1 MIQLKKLKIKL
12 NNPAR
17 LEDLLQELYSE
28 ACQNIEQIHN
38 EMNKL
43 SNSIRLNDE
52 IMDAKTKYAKAM
64 NDYIANKGK
73 AINIKLD
80 IAKLMSEIIKYQGN
94 VNKTLNESEIPGDWD
109 ALIEKANNIDTTDN
123 NNGNKKEE
131 YTIR

>member
-1 MIQLKKLKIKL
+1 MVQLKKIKIKL

-28 ACQNIEQIHN
+28 ACQNIEQIQT

-43 SNSIRLNDE
+43 SNSIRLNEE

-80 IAKLMSEIIKYQGN
+80 IAKLMSEVIKYQGN
-94 VNKTLNESEIPGDWD
+94 VGKTLNESDIPGDWD
-109 ALIEKANNIDTTDN
+109 ELIAKANSLDN
-123 NNGNKKEE
+123 NTEQENKKEE

>member
-1 MIQLKKLKIKL
+1 MVQLKKLKIKL

-28 ACQNIEQIHN
+28 ACQNIEQIQN

-43 SNSIRLNDE
+43 SNSIRLNEE

-80 IAKLMSEIIKYQGN
+80 IAKLMSEVIKYQGN
-94 VNKTLNESEIPGDWD
+94 VNKTFDESEVPGDWD
-109 ALIEKANNIDTTDN
+109 ELIAKANNLDN
-123 NNGNKKEE
+123 NTEVENKKEE

>member
-1 MIQLKKLKIKL
+1 MVQLKKLKIKL

-28 ACQNIEQIHN
+28 ACQNIEQIQN

-80 IAKLMSEIIKYQGN
+80 IAKLMSEVIKYQGN

-109 ALIEKANNIDTTDN
+109 ALIEKANNIDTKDN
-123 NNGNKKEE
+123 DNGNKKEE

>member
-1 MIQLKKLKIKL
+1 MVQLKKIKIKL

-17 LEDLLQELYSE
+17 LEDLLQELYNE
-28 ACQNIEQIHN
+28 ACQNIEQIQT

-43 SNSIRLNDE
+43 SNSIRLNEE

-80 IAKLMSEIIKYQGN
+80 IAKLMSEVIKYQGN
-94 VNKTLNESEIPGDWD
+94 VSKTFNESEIPGDWD
-109 ALIEKANNIDTTDN
+109 ELIAKANSLDN
-123 NNGNKKEE
+123 NTEQENKKEE

>member
-1 MIQLKKLKIKL
+1 MVQLKKLKIKL

-28 ACQNIEQIHN
+28 ACQNIEQIQT

-43 SNSIRLNDE
+43 SNSIRLNEE

-80 IAKLMSEIIKYQGN
+80 IAKLMSEVIKYQGN
-94 VNKTLNESEIPGDWD
+94 VNKTLNESEVPGDWD
-109 ALIEKANNIDTTDN
+109 ELIAKANNLDN
-123 NNGNKKEE
+123 NTEVENKKEE

>member
-1 MIQLKKLKIKL
+1 MVQLKKLKIKL

-28 ACQNIEQIHN
+28 ACQNIEQIQT

-43 SNSIRLNDE
+43 SNSIRLNEE

-80 IAKLMSEIIKYQGN
+80 IAKLMSEVIKYQGN
-94 VNKTLNESEIPGDWD
+94 VNKTLNESEVPGDWD
-109 ALIEKANNIDTTDN
+109 ELIAKANSLDSNTESE
-123 NNGNKKEE
+123 NKKEE
-131 YTIR
+131 YTIK

>member
-1 MIQLKKLKIKL
+1 MVQLKKLKIKL

-28 ACQNIEQIHN
+28 ACQNIEQIQN

-43 SNSIRLNDE
+43 SNSIRLNEE

-80 IAKLMSEIIKYQGN
+80 IAKLMSEVIKYQGN
-94 VNKTLNESEIPGDWD
+94 VNKTLNESEVPGDWD
-109 ALIEKANNIDTTDN
+109 ELIAKANSLDSNTESE
-123 NNGNKKEE
+123 NKKEE
-131 YTIR
+131 YTIK

>member
-1 MIQLKKLKIKL
+1 MVQLKKIKIKL

-28 ACQNIEQIHN
+28 ACQNIEQIQT

-43 SNSIRLNDE
+43 SNSIRLNEE

-80 IAKLMSEIIKYQGN
+80 IAKLMSEVIKYQGN
-94 VNKTLNESEIPGDWD
+94 VGKTLNESDIPGDWD
-109 ALIEKANNIDTTDN
+109 ELIAKANSLDN
-123 NNGNKKEE
+123 KTEQENKKEE

>member
-1 MIQLKKLKIKL
+1 MVQLKKLKIKL

-28 ACQNIEQIHN
+28 ACQNIEQIQN

-43 SNSIRLNDE
+43 SNSIRLNEE

-80 IAKLMSEIIKYQGN
+80 IAKLMSEVIKYQGN
-94 VNKTLNESEIPGDWD
+94 VNKTLNESEVPGDWD
-109 ALIEKANNIDTTDN
+109 ELIAKANNLDN
-123 NNGNKKEE
+123 NTEVENKKEE

>member
-1 MIQLKKLKIKL
+1 MVQLKKIKIKL

-28 ACQNIEQIHN
+28 ACQNIEQIQT

-80 IAKLMSEIIKYQGN
+80 IAKLMSEVIKYQGN
-94 VNKTLNESEIPGDWD
+94 VGKTLNESDIPGDWD
-109 ALIEKANNIDTTDN
+109 ELIAKANSLDN
-123 NNGNKKEE
+123 KTEQENKKEE

>member
-1 MIQLKKLKIKL
+1 MVQLKKIKIKL

-28 ACQNIEQIHN
+28 ACQNIEQIQT

-43 SNSIRLNDE
+43 SNSIRLNEE

-80 IAKLMSEIIKYQGN
+80 IAKLMSEVIKYQGN
-94 VNKTLNESEIPGDWD
+94 ISKTFNESDIPGDWD
-109 ALIEKANNIDTTDN
+109 ELIAKANSLDN
-123 NNGNKKEE
+123 NTEQENKKEE

>member
-1 MIQLKKLKIKL
+1 MVQLKKIKIKL

-28 ACQNIEQIHN
+28 ACQNIEQIQT

-43 SNSIRLNDE
+43 SNSIRLNEE

-80 IAKLMSEIIKYQGN
+80 IAKLMSEVIKYQGN
-94 VNKTLNESEIPGDWD
+94 VGKTFNESDIPGDWD
-109 ALIEKANNIDTTDN
+109 ELIAKANSLDN
-123 NNGNKKEE
+123 KTEQENKKEE

>member
-1 MIQLKKLKIKL
+1 MVQLKKIKIKL

-28 ACQNIEQIHN
+28 ACQNIEQIQT

-43 SNSIRLNDE
+43 SNSIRLNEE

-80 IAKLMSEIIKYQGN
+80 IAKLMSEVIKYQGN
-94 VNKTLNESEIPGDWD
+94 VSKTFNESDIPGDWD
-109 ALIEKANNIDTTDN
+109 ELIAKANSLDN
-123 NNGNKKEE
+123 NTEQENKKEE

>member
-1 MIQLKKLKIKL
+1 MVQLKKIKIKL

-17 LEDLLQELYSE
+17 LEDLLQELYNE
-28 ACQNIEQIHN
+28 ACQNIEQIQT

-43 SNSIRLNDE
+43 SNSIRLNEE

-80 IAKLMSEIIKYQGN
+80 IAKLMSEVIKYQGN
-94 VNKTLNESEIPGDWD
+94 VNKTFNESDIPGDWD
-109 ALIEKANNIDTTDN
+109 ELIAKANSLDN
-123 NNGNKKEE
+123 NTEQENKKEE

>member
-1 MIQLKKLKIKL
+1 MVQLKKLKIKL

-28 ACQNIEQIHN
+28 ACQNIEQIQN

-43 SNSIRLNDE
+43 SNSIRLNEE

-80 IAKLMSEIIKYQGN
+80 IAKLMSEVIKYQGN
-94 VNKTLNESEIPGDWD
+94 VNKTFNESEVPGDWD
-109 ALIEKANNIDTTDN
+109 ELISKANNLDN
-123 NNGNKKEE
+123 NTEVENKKEE

>member
-1 MIQLKKLKIKL
+1 MVQLKKLKIKL

-28 ACQNIEQIHN
+28 ACQNIEQIQN

-43 SNSIRLNDE
+43 SNSIRLNEE

-80 IAKLMSEIIKYQGN
+80 IAKLMFEVIKYQGN
-94 VNKTLNESEIPGDWD
+94 VNKTFNESEVPGDWD
-109 ALIEKANNIDTTDN
+109 ELIAKANNLDN
-123 NNGNKKEE
+123 NTEVENKKEE

>member
-1 MIQLKKLKIKL
+1 MVQLKKIKIKL

-28 ACQNIEQIHN
+28 ACQNIEQIQT

-43 SNSIRLNDE
+43 SNSIRLNEE

-80 IAKLMSEIIKYQGN
+80 IAKLMSEVIKYQGN
-94 VNKTLNESEIPGDWD
+94 VGKTFNESDIPGDWD
-109 ALIEKANNIDTTDN
+109 ELIAKANSLDN
-123 NNGNKKEE
+123 NTEQENKKEE

>member
-1 MIQLKKLKIKL
+1 MVQLKKLKIKL

-28 ACQNIEQIHN
+28 ACQNIEQIQT

-80 IAKLMSEIIKYQGN
+80 IAKLMSEVIKYQGN
-94 VNKTLNESEIPGDWD
+94 VNKTLNESEVPGDWD
-109 ALIEKANNIDTTDN
+109 ELIAKANSLDSNTESE
-123 NNGNKKEE
+123 NKKEE
-131 YTIR
+131 YTIK

>member
-1 MIQLKKLKIKL
+1 MVQLKKLKIKL

-28 ACQNIEQIHN
+28 ACQNIEQIQN

-80 IAKLMSEIIKYQGN
+80 IAKLMSEVIKYQGN

-123 NNGNKKEE
+123 DNGNKKEE

>member
-1 MIQLKKLKIKL
+1 MVQLKKIKIKL

-17 LEDLLQELYSE
+17 LEDLLQELYNE
-28 ACQNIEQIHN
+28 ACQNIEQIQT

-43 SNSIRLNDE
+43 SNSIRLNEE

-80 IAKLMSEIIKYQGN
+80 IAKLMSEVIKYQGN
-94 VNKTLNESEIPGDWD
+94 VSKTFNESDIPGDWD
-109 ALIEKANNIDTTDN
+109 ELIAKANSLDN
-123 NNGNKKEE
+123 NTEQENKKEE

>member
-1 MIQLKKLKIKL
+1 MVQLKKIKIKL

-28 ACQNIEQIHN
+28 ACQNIEQIQT

-43 SNSIRLNDE
+43 SNSIRLNEE

-80 IAKLMSEIIKYQGN
+80 IAKLMSEVIKYQGN
-94 VNKTLNESEIPGDWD
+94 VSKTFNESEIPGDWD
-109 ALIEKANNIDTTDN
+109 ELIAKANSLDN
-123 NNGNKKEE
+123 NTEQENKKEE

>member
-1 MIQLKKLKIKL
+1 MVQLKKLKIKL

-28 ACQNIEQIHN
+28 ACQNIEQIQN

-43 SNSIRLNDE
+43 SNSIRLNEE

-80 IAKLMSEIIKYQGN
+80 IAKLMSEVIKYQGN

-123 NNGNKKEE
+123 DNGNKKEE

>member
-1 MIQLKKLKIKL
+1 MVQLKKIKIKI

-28 ACQNIEQIHN
+28 ACQNIEQIQT

-80 IAKLMSEIIKYQGN
+80 IAKLMSEIIKYNGN
-94 VNKTLNESEIPGDWD
+94 VNKTLDESEIPGDWD
-109 ALIEKANNIDTTDN
+109 ALIEKANKLDN
-123 NNGNKKEE
+123 TGEENKKEE

>member
-1 MIQLKKLKIKL
+1 MVQLKKLKIKL

-28 ACQNIEQIHN
+28 ACQNIEQIQT

-43 SNSIRLNDE
+43 SNSIRLNEE

-80 IAKLMSEIIKYQGN
+80 IAKLMSEVIKYQGN
-94 VNKTLNESEIPGDWD
+94 VNKTLNESEVPGDWD
-109 ALIEKANNIDTTDN
+109 ELIAQANSLDSNTESE
-123 NNGNKKEE
+123 NKKEE
-131 YTIR
+131 YTIK

>member
-1 MIQLKKLKIKL
+1 MVQLKKLKIKL

-28 ACQNIEQIHN
+28 ACQNIEQIQN

-43 SNSIRLNDE
+43 SNSIRLNEE

-80 IAKLMSEIIKYQGN
+80 IAKLMSEVIKYQGN
-94 VNKTLNESEIPGDWD
+94 VNKTFNESEVPGDWD
-109 ALIEKANNIDTTDN
+109 ELIAKANNLDN
-123 NNGNKKEE
+123 NTEVENKKEE